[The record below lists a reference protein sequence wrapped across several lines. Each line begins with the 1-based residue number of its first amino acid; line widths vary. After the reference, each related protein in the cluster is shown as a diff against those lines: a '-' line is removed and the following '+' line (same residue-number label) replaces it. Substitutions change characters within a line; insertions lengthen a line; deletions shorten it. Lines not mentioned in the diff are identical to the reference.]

1 MPKTIYESLIFLSSQ
16 LLTDIVIYLPKLIIS
31 MLVLVIGA
39 ALANTFRKVVIKLL
53 ETLRV
58 SSAFSKTP
66 VEHFLKDAEVGTK
79 IEDIIGSVLYWLVML
94 IVIHTTVSI
103 LGLES
108 LTIIIGGILTYLPT
122 VVSAVLILFFGL
134 LISGVV
140 ESLVK
145 GAIKSVDGKSARLLG
160 KISSYAVMTVTVL
173 AAISELGIAKE
184 FILIL
189 FIGFVVMLTL
199 GFGLAIGLGGKDL
212 VSMVLEDWYKK
223 FKSDTKSK

>member
-1 MPKTIYESLIFLSSQ
+1 MPRTMYESLVFLSNQ
-16 LLTDIVIYLPKLIIS
+16 LLTDIVIYLPKLLIS

-53 ETLRV
+53 EALRV

-66 VEHFLKDAEVGTK
+66 VEHFLKDAEVGNK
-79 IEDIIGSVLYWLVML
+79 IEEVIGSVLYWLVML
-94 IVIHTTVSI
+94 VVIHTTVSI

-108 LTIIIGGILTYLPT
+108 LTIILGSILSYLPT
-122 VVSAVLILFFGL
+122 VISAIIILFFGL

-184 FILIL
+184 FILII
-189 FIGFVVMLTL
+189 FIGFIVMLSL

-212 VSMVLEDWYKK
+212 VSMALSDWYKK

>member
-1 MPKTIYESLIFLSSQ
+1 MPKTIYESLVFLSSQ
-16 LLTDIVIYLPKLIIS
+16 LLTDIVVYLPKLLIS
-31 MLVLVIGA
+31 MLVLVIGS

-66 VEHFLKDAEVGTK
+66 VEHFLKDAEVGNK
-79 IEDIIGSVLYWLVML
+79 IEEIIGSVLYWLVML
-94 IVIHTTVSI
+94 VVIHTTVSI

-108 LTIIIGGILTYLPT
+108 LTIILGSVVSYLPT
-122 VVSAVLILFFGL
+122 VVSAIIILFFGL

-160 KISSYAVMTVTVL
+160 RISSYAVMTVTVL

-189 FIGFVVMLTL
+189 FIGFVVMLSL
-199 GFGLAIGLGGKDL
+199 GFGLAIGLGGKEL
-212 VSMVLEDWYKK
+212 VSMALSDWYKK

>member
-1 MPKTIYESLIFLSSQ
+1 MPRTMYESLVFLSNQ
-16 LLTDIVIYLPKLIIS
+16 MLTDIVIYLPKLLIS
-31 MLVLVIGA
+31 MLVLVVGA

-53 ETLRV
+53 EAMRV

-66 VEHFLKDAEVGTK
+66 VEHFLKDAEVGNK
-79 IEDIIGSVLYWLVML
+79 IEEVIGSVLYWLVML
-94 IVIHTTVSI
+94 VVIHTTVSI

-108 LTIIIGGILTYLPT
+108 LTIILGSILSYLPT
-122 VVSAVLILFFGL
+122 VVSAVIILFFGL

-145 GAIKSVDGKSARLLG
+145 GAIKSVDGRSARLLG

-184 FILIL
+184 FILII
-189 FIGFVVMLTL
+189 FIGFVVMLSL
-199 GFGLAIGLGGKDL
+199 GFGLALGLGGKDL
-212 VSMVLEDWYKK
+212 VSMALADWYKK